1 MSIDTS
7 FEEPQKDDATR
18 TLGELV
24 LDLEGFE
31 GPIDLLLTLA
41 REQKVDLAR
50 ISILQLADQY
60 LEFIAGARAIH
71 LDIAAE
77 YLVMAAWLAYLKS
90 RLLLPEEEKDED
102 EPSGEEIAA
111 LLAFQLRRLEAM
123 REAGAKLMALPQLG
137 RDSFSRGEPQQG
149 VARIT
154 KPIWQASL
162 YDLLRAY
169 GDQRKRKQPSQL
181 TIVQTELYSIDLA
194 IQRLSHIVGRIPDW
208 TTLLSFLPSDLADPL
223 IKRSAVAAHFVAS
236 LELTREGKLE
246 LRQADPFGPIWLR
259 DRSDMEGVAST
270 NDAPTYD
277 GH

>member
-7 FEEPQKDDATR
+7 FEEPQKDGATR

-60 LEFIAGARAIH
+60 LEFIASARAIH

-123 REAGAKLMALPQLG
+123 REAGSKLMALPQLG
-137 RDSFSRGEPQQG
+137 RDSFQRGEPQQG
-149 VARIT
+149 VTRIT
-154 KPIWQASL
+154 RSIWQASL

-208 TTLLSFLPSDLADPL
+208 TTLSSFLPSDLTDPL

-259 DRSDMEGVAST
+259 DRGDLEGVTST
-270 NDAPTYD
+270 DDVSTYD
-277 GH
+277 SH

>member
-7 FEEPQKDDATR
+7 FEEPRLDGQPS
-18 TLGELV
+18 GIELV

-60 LEFIAGARAIH
+60 LEFIAGARALN

-90 RLLLPEEEKDED
+90 RLLLPEEEKNED

-137 RDSFSRGEPQQG
+137 RDRFPRGEPQG
-149 VARIT
+149 LARIA

-169 GDQRKRKQPSQL
+169 GDHRKRTQPTQL
-181 TIVQTELYSIDLA
+181 TIAQTELYSIDLA
-194 IQRLSHIVGRIPDW
+194 IQRLSYIIGHLPDW
-208 TTLLSFLPSDLADPL
+208 ATLASFLPAEITDVLVW
-223 IKRSAVAAHFVAS
+223 RSAIAAHFVAS

-246 LRQADPFGPIWLR
+246 LRQADSFGPIWLR
-259 DRSDMEGVAST
+259 DPSDIKGKMPSHDVPVS
-270 NDAPTYD
+270 DP
-277 GH
+277 H

>member
-137 RDSFSRGEPQQG
+137 RDSFHRGESQQG

-223 IKRSAVAAHFVAS
+223 INRSAVAAHFVAS

-259 DRSDMEGVAST
+259 DRSDMEGVTST
-270 NDAPTYD
+270 DDVPTYEPN
-277 GH
+277 